1 MKDDIIKILVDMDFN
16 ARKKVEEL
24 QIEKDNLDSFLKA
37 SRKQL
42 LKQYTEDTSG
52 KIQETF
58 NEINEDLK
66 NKTTQIT
73 AEHEMIL
80 NQINMIYKEK
90 KEEWIEDMFNYCIK

>member
-52 KIQETF
+52 KIQETI